1 MLDLF
6 GSGLLSLVAF
16 LAVISFVVV
25 IHELGHYAAG
35 RVFGVHAEAFSL
47 GFGPRLIGWK
57 DHSGTDWRLSAFP
70 VGGFVMFRGDANAA
84 SVPKREALEQL
95 RAQTA
100 DADTILHFK
109 PVWQRAII
117 TAAGPAVNFLLAI
130 AIFTVVG
137 FSQGDYAD
145 EFEISA
151 VAPGSA
157 AEQAG
162 LQPGDQITALDGRQI
177 VNFNDVVQYVSV
189 RAGQEI
195 EISVDRGGVP
205 VTLNATPQRTLRNDG
220 LGGERPM
227 GMLGVEARQV
237 ADRERIC
244 CSLWQAPIYGVATTW
259 EITAMTGDYLL
270 RLVTGRASLDMVNGP
285 LGIATTA
292 GQVANAAA
300 AAPEPGVAG
309 GETGIEPAAPSFF
322 ERFGRVFMSLLA
334 FAGLLSVAIGLMN
347 LLPIPLLDGGHL
359 VYYAYEAIA
368 QKPPSV
374 AVQEFAYRAGFL
386 LLIGVLVVATWNDL
400 SYLRGLFT

>member
-6 GSGLLSLVAF
+6 GSGLLSLAAF
-16 LAVISFVVV
+16 IVVISFVVV
-25 IHELGHYAAG
+25 IHELGHYCAG
-35 RVFGVHAEAFSL
+35 RYFGVHAEAFSL
-47 GFGPRLIGWK
+47 GFGPRLIGWR
-57 DHSGTDWRLSAFP
+57 DRSGTDWRVSAFP

-84 SVPKREALEQL
+84 SVPNREALEAL
-95 RAQTA
+95 RAETP
-100 DADTILHFK
+100 DADKILHFK

-137 FSQGDYAD
+137 LSQGDYSD
-145 EFEISA
+145 EFEISGVIA
-151 VAPGSA
+151 GSA
-157 AEQAG
+157 AEAAGIQA
-162 LQPGDQITALDGRQI
+162 GDQITALDGRQV

-189 RAGQEI
+189 RADQEI
-195 EISVDRGGVP
+195 EISLDRGGVP
-205 VTLNATPQRTLRNDG
+205 VSVSVTPRRTLRDDG

-227 GMLGVEARQV
+227 GTLGVEARPV

-244 CSLWQAPIYGVATTW
+244 CSLWQAPLYGIAMTW

-300 AAPEPGVAG
+300 AAPQAG
-309 GETGIEPAAPSFF
+309 LDRGETASPAALPSLL
-322 ERFGRVFMSLLA
+322 ERLGRVVLSLLA

-374 AVQEFAYRAGFL
+374 AVQEVAYRAGFL